1 MILSYQTD
9 LFTFPHWARAAP
21 PNTCASKTCWYLCYS
36 SSLLLPVLAISSSYP
51 DQLIMP
57 GRVTARSA
65 RPSTASHTS
74 SKSSAPSLNSRVST
88 TSRISSPTISFPE
101 DSPTTELR
109 LQICSIFADAQKST
123 SGHRKLVVRLRKIQE
138 ACCYLPA
145 KSKKLRLGSS
155 DNYGEE
161 DFNVEVSRCA
171 LRVLG
176 VKKTEAVGDRVIRF
190 MGLFLKSASEK
201 DVAIFEAD
209 NNPEET
215 QVVPETPTSR
225 LTFTILSMLI
235 PILSAKEKTVRF
247 RATQIIS
254 HVVNSLDSIDDELYH
269 LIRQGLIKRIRD
281 KEPAIRVQAV
291 MGLGRLAGNET
302 EANAE
307 SEDSDNDMAALGLLE
322 KLLDVLQNDTSAEVR
337 RSLLLN
343 LPLTP
348 ATLPYLLERARDLD
362 GPTRRA
368 LYARLLPT
376 LGDFRHLS
384 LSMREKLLRWGLRD
398 RDENV
403 RKAAGKLF
411 RERWIE
417 DCAGSPSTTEEVGP
431 VQAIS
436 LPSISGLL
444 ELLERIDVINSGV
457 DGGIALEAMKD
468 FWEGRPD
475 YLEAVSFNDDF
486 WEALSPE
493 AAFMVRS
500 FNDFCQQDPSSY
512 ALCEE
517 KMPEVTRLGFY
528 LQKYTNA
535 LLESIK
541 SAAELGGGDEDTV
554 EQEFI
559 VEQLLHIAQ
568 TLDYT
573 DEVGRRKMFS
583 LLREALAM
591 PDLPEEATRLTIEVL
606 RLVCG
611 PDVAG
616 ERDFCAVV
624 LEAVAEV
631 HDNIISEGQ
640 GDSAAEDSFVSAQS
654 ELAGSSTPTKSRK
667 GQSTSLTGTS
677 LEDEDQKIIKEIM
690 INMKC
695 LHIAQCML
703 QNVDGNLQ
711 QNLHLVTMLNN
722 LVVPAVR
729 SHEAPVRERG
739 LLCLGLC
746 CLLDRT
752 LAEENIT
759 LFIHCFA
766 KGHEALQATSL
777 QILCDIITTHP
788 SLLTDVENES
798 VPRPAFQKPFLKSFT
813 RALKPA
819 SPVSVQSA
827 AATSLSKLLLTGR
840 LNIEEAAIDDLLCT
854 LVIAF
859 FDPRT
864 SDNSTLRQSLAYFLP
879 VFCHSRLE
887 NCQRMSRVAVD
898 VVHEVLKTADEHFT
912 LEVEEDSDG
921 DVDESVAEKRVKVL
935 MATVIGMLSE
945 WTDGRRVVTM
955 DPTEMAEREVSNAGS
970 QMKLAEEVLE
980 KALST
985 GCHVQERKC
994 LLGLLAKLY
1003 IPAPAITAAH
1013 SEETALFQ
1021 IARRVKGLLDEAIS
1035 NGIASDAA
1043 GRNTLVK
1050 IKNSVLKIV
1059 KGPTQADR
1067 KSNVRGGAGNGFGN
1081 EDEVEEN
1088 LVEDVEVANEHSVFG
1103 LDEEDEVFAEPEGEA
1118 TRMLETMQ
1126 IEEDDNE
1133 LL

>member
-1 MILSYQTD
+1 M
-9 LFTFPHWARAAP
+9 
-21 PNTCASKTCWYLCYS
+21 
-36 SSLLLPVLAISSSYP
+36 
-51 DQLIMP
+51 
-57 GRVTARSA
+57 
-65 RPSTASHTS
+65 
-74 SKSSAPSLNSRVST
+74 
-88 TSRISSPTISFPE
+88 
-101 DSPTTELR
+101 
-109 LQICSIFADAQKST
+109 
-123 SGHRKLVVRLRKIQE
+123 
-138 ACCYLPA
+138 
-145 KSKKLRLGSS
+145 LG
-155 DNYGEE
+155 
-161 DFNVEVSRCA
+161 C
-171 LRVLG
+171 
-176 VKKTEAVGDRVIRF
+176 KKTEPVGDRVIRF
-190 MGLFLKSASEK
+190 MGLFLKSACEK

-225 LTFTILSMLI
+225 LTFAILSKLV

-281 KEPAIRVQAV
+281 KEPTIRVQAV
-291 MGLGRLAGNET
+291 LGLGRLAGNEI
-302 EANAE
+302 EGAAGNY
-307 SEDSDNDMAALGLLE
+307 DSDDDTTSSGLVE
-322 KLLDVLQNDTSAEVR
+322 KLLDVLQNDTSSEVR

-417 DCAGSPSTTEEVGP
+417 DCAGVRSIAEDNGP

-436 LPSISGLL
+436 PPSTSGLL
-444 ELLERIDVINSGV
+444 ELLERIDVLNSGV

-468 FWEGRPD
+468 FWAGRPD
-475 YLEAVSFNDDF
+475 YLEAVGFDENF
-486 WEALSPE
+486 WDALSPE
-493 AAFMVRS
+493 SVFMARS
-500 FNDFCQQDPSSY
+500 FNDFCQQDPSSRV
-512 ALCEE
+512 LCEE

-528 LQKYTNA
+528 LQKYINK
-535 LLESIK
+535 LLDTIK
-541 SAAELGGGDEDTV
+541 NAAELGGGDEDTV

-559 VEQLLHIAQ
+559 IEQLLHIAL
-568 TLDYT
+568 TLDYA

-591 PDLPEEATRLTIEVL
+591 PDLPEEATRLTVEVL

-611 PDVAG
+611 PDATG
-616 ERDFCAVV
+616 EREFCAVV

-631 HDNIISEGQ
+631 HDDIMFQGE
-640 GDSAAEDSFVSAQS
+640 GDSAGEDSFVSAQS
-654 ELAGSSTPTKSRK
+654 DLAGCSTPTKSKK
-667 GQSTSLTGTS
+667 GQSTSAADMLS
-677 LEDEDQKIIKEIM
+677 EDHEQKFIKEIM

-729 SHEAPVRERG
+729 SHEAPIRERG

-746 CLLDRT
+746 CLLDRA

-777 QILCDIITTHP
+777 QILCDIVTTHP
-788 SLLTDVENES
+788 SLLTDAEEES
-798 VPRPAFQKPFLKSFT
+798 GELPPFQKPLLKSFI
-813 RALKPA
+813 RALKTA
-819 SPVSVQSA
+819 SPATVQSA
-827 AATSLSKLLLTGR
+827 AATSLSKLLLTSR
-840 LNIEEAAIDDLLCT
+840 LNIAESAIDDLLCT
-854 LVIAF
+854 LAIAF

-864 SDNSTLRQSLAYFLP
+864 SENASLRQALAYFLP
-879 VFCHSRLE
+879 VFCHSRLS
-887 NCQRMSRVAVD
+887 NCERMSRVAVD
-898 VVHEVLKTADEHFT
+898 VVHGVLKIADDHFT
-912 LEVEEDSDG
+912 VEVEEDSDG
-921 DVDESVAEKRVKVL
+921 DVDESAAEKRVKTL
-935 MATVIGMLSE
+935 MSTVIGMLSE
-945 WTDGRRVVTM
+945 WTDGRRVVAVNSV
-955 DPTEMAEREVSNAGS
+955 DIVEREASCADT
-970 QMKLAEEVLE
+970 QLKLAEIILE
-980 KALST
+980 KALSA
-985 GCHVQERKC
+985 GCHGQERKS

-1003 IPAPAITAAH
+1003 IPPPAVTAAQ
-1013 SEETALFQ
+1013 SQETELLELVGR
-1021 IARRVKGLLDEAIS
+1021 IKELLDDAIS
-1035 NGIASDAA
+1035 DGIATDAA

-1050 IKNSVLKIV
+1050 IKNAVLKIV
-1059 KGPTQADR
+1059 QGTSRTDR
-1067 KSNVRGGAGNGFGN
+1067 RSIVRGGGAGIELGSEGELDDELDENNEAAKDQDVLGSDG
-1081 EDEVEEN
+1081 EDEVY
-1088 LVEDVEVANEHSVFG
+1088 G
-1103 LDEEDEVFAEPEGEA
+1103 EPEGEA
-1118 TRMLETMQ
+1118 TRTLEKTE
-1126 IEEDDNE
+1126 IDEDDNE

>member
-1 MILSYQTD
+1 MVI
-9 LFTFPHWARAAP
+9 
-21 PNTCASKTCWYLCYS
+21 
-36 SSLLLPVLAISSSYP
+36 
-51 DQLIMP
+51 
-57 GRVTARSA
+57 
-65 RPSTASHTS
+65 
-74 SKSSAPSLNSRVST
+74 
-88 TSRISSPTISFPE
+88 
-101 DSPTTELR
+101 
-109 LQICSIFADAQKST
+109 
-123 SGHRKLVVRLRKIQE
+123 RLRKIQE

-145 KSKKLRLGSS
+145 QSKKLRLGTA
-155 DNYGEE
+155 DNFGEE
-161 DFNVEVSRCA
+161 DFNVEVTSCA
-171 LRVLG
+171 FRVLG
-176 VKKTEAVGDRVIRF
+176 VKKAEPLADRVIRF
-190 MGLFLKSASEK
+190 LGLFLKSACEK

-209 NNPEET
+209 NDPEET
-215 QVVPETPTSR
+215 QVIPETPSSR
-225 LTFTILSMLI
+225 LTFAILSMLI
-235 PILSAKEKTVRF
+235 PSLSVKEKTVRF

-281 KEPAIRVQAV
+281 KEPTIRVQAV

-302 EANAE
+302 EDHAE
-307 SEDSDNDMAALGLLE
+307 DEDSDDEMAASGLLE

-337 RSLLLN
+337 KSLLLN
-343 LPLTP
+343 LPLTS

-362 GPTRRA
+362 SSTRRA

-403 RKAAGKLF
+403 RTAAGKLF
-411 RERWIE
+411 HERWIE
-417 DCAGSPSTTEEVGP
+417 DCAGPPSTRVEGGP
-431 VQAIS
+431 VQVIS
-436 LPSISGLL
+436 HPSILGLL
-444 ELLERIDVINSGV
+444 ELLERIDVVSSGV

-475 YLEAVSFNDDF
+475 YVEVVSFDDNF
-486 WEALSPE
+486 WDCLSPE
-493 AAFMVRS
+493 AVFMVRS
-500 FNDFCQQDPSSY
+500 FNDFCQQDPGSR

-517 KMPEVTRLGFY
+517 KMPEVTRIGFC
-528 LQKYTNA
+528 LQKYTNS

-541 SAAELGGGDEDTV
+541 SAVELGGGDGDTV

-591 PDLPEEATRLTIEVL
+591 PDLPEEATRLTVEVL

-611 PDVAG
+611 PDVAA
-616 ERDFCAVV
+616 EREFCAVV

-631 HDNIISEGQ
+631 HDNIMVEGE
-640 GDSAAEDSFVSAQS
+640 GDSTAEDSFVSAQS
-654 ELAGSSTPTKSRK
+654 ELAGFSTPTKSK
-667 GQSTSLTGTS
+667 KCQSTSSTGPS
-677 LEDEDQKIIKEIM
+677 PEDDEQKIIREIM

-729 SHEAPVRERG
+729 SHDAPVRERG

-746 CLLDRT
+746 CLLDST

-759 LFIHCFA
+759 LFIHCFT
-766 KGHEALQATSL
+766 KGHEALQATSI

-788 SLLTDVENES
+788 SLLTDTEDE
-798 VPRPAFQKPFLKSFT
+798 PATLPPFQKPLLKSFT
-813 RALKPA
+813 RALRPGSPA
-819 SPVSVQSA
+819 SVQSA
-827 AATSLSKLLLTGR
+827 AATSLSKLLLTSR
-840 LNIEEAAIDDLLCT
+840 LNITEAGIDDLLRT

-864 SDNSTLRQSLAYFLP
+864 GENSTLRQALAYFLP

-887 NCQRMSRVAVD
+887 NCVRMSRVAVD
-898 VVHEVLKTADEHFT
+898 IVQEVLKSADEHYT
-912 LEVEEDSDG
+912 LEAEEDSDG
-921 DVDESVAEKRVKVL
+921 DVDESAAEKRVKVL
-935 MATVIGMLSE
+935 MNTVIGMLSE
-945 WTDGRRVVTM
+945 WTDGRRVVAM
-955 DPTEMAEREVSNAGS
+955 DPMETADREAASTDT
-970 QMKLAEEVLE
+970 QLKLAEAVLE
-980 KALST
+980 QALSA
-985 GCHVQERKC
+985 GCHGQERKSLLL
-994 LLGLLAKLY
+994 LLGKLY
-1003 IPAPAITAAH
+1003 VPSPAASAAH
-1013 SEETALFQ
+1013 SEETARFELAGR
-1021 IARRVKGLLDEAIS
+1021 IKALLDEAIS
-1035 NGIASDAA
+1035 DEIASDAA

-1050 IKNSVLKIV
+1050 IKNAILKII
-1059 KGPTQADR
+1059 KGSDQADSGR
-1067 KSNVRGGAGNGFGN
+1067 IVQGRVGMDASSEG
-1081 EDEVEEN
+1081 E
-1088 LVEDVEVANEHSVFG
+1088 
-1103 LDEEDEVFAEPEGEA
+1103 LDEELEEQAEAGNEQSALESDGEGEVYREPEGEA
-1118 TRMLETMQ
+1118 TRMLGTMQ
-1126 IEEDDNE
+1126 IEEDDDE

>member
-1 MILSYQTD
+1 
-9 LFTFPHWARAAP
+9 
-21 PNTCASKTCWYLCYS
+21 
-36 SSLLLPVLAISSSYP
+36 
-51 DQLIMP
+51 
-57 GRVTARSA
+57 
-65 RPSTASHTS
+65 
-74 SKSSAPSLNSRVST
+74 
-88 TSRISSPTISFPE
+88 
-101 DSPTTELR
+101 
-109 LQICSIFADAQKST
+109 
-123 SGHRKLVVRLRKIQE
+123 
-138 ACCYLPA
+138 
-145 KSKKLRLGSS
+145 
-155 DNYGEE
+155 
-161 DFNVEVSRCA
+161 
-171 LRVLG
+171 
-176 VKKTEAVGDRVIRF
+176 
-190 MGLFLKSASEK
+190 MGLFLKSACDK
-201 DVAIFEAD
+201 DVAIFEAE

-225 LTFTILSMLI
+225 LTFAILSTLI

-254 HVVNSLDSIDDELYH
+254 HVVNLLDSIDDELYY
-269 LIRQGLIKRIRD
+269 LIQQGLIKRIRD
-281 KEPAIRVQAV
+281 KEPTIRVQAV

-302 EANAE
+302 EDNAE
-307 SEDSDNDMAALGLLE
+307 NEDSDDEMASSGLLE

-362 GPTRRA
+362 GSTRRA

-398 RDENV
+398 RDESV

-411 RERWIE
+411 RERWIG
-417 DCAGSPSTTEEVGP
+417 DCAGPPSTAEEGGP
-431 VQAIS
+431 VQVIS
-436 LPSISGLL
+436 PPSISGLL
-444 ELLERIDVINSGV
+444 ELLERIDIVNSGV
-457 DGGIALEAMKD
+457 DGGIALEAMKN

-475 YLEAVSFNDDF
+475 YLEAVSFDDNF
-486 WEALSPE
+486 WDGLSPE

-500 FNDFCQQDPSSY
+500 FNDFCQQDPSSHS
-512 ALCEE
+512 LCDEN
-517 KMPEVTRLGFY
+517 MPEVTRLGFY
-528 LQKYTNA
+528 VQKYING

-541 SAAELGGGDEDTV
+541 KAAELGGGDEDTV

-583 LLREALAM
+583 LLREALAT

-611 PDVAG
+611 PDGAG
-616 ERDFCAVV
+616 EREFCAVV

-631 HDNIISEGQ
+631 HDNIMSEGEE
-640 GDSAAEDSFVSAQS
+640 DSAVEDSFVSAQS

-667 GQSTSLTGTS
+667 GQSNTSAGTQS
-677 LEDEDQKIIKEIM
+677 EDEERKIIKEIM

-703 QNVDGNLQ
+703 QNVEGNLQ

-752 LAEENIT
+752 LAEENLT

-777 QILCDIITTHP
+777 HILCDIITTHP
-788 SLLTDVENES
+788 SLLIDADDDS
-798 VPRPAFQKPFLKSFT
+798 ASLPPFQRPLLKSFA
-813 RALKPA
+813 RALKPT
-819 SPVSVQSA
+819 SPASVQSA
-827 AATSLSKLLLTGR
+827 GATSLSKLLLTNR
-840 LNIEEAAIDDLLCT
+840 LNIAEPVLDDLLRA

-864 SDNSTLRQSLAYFLP
+864 SENATLRQALAYFLP
-879 VFCHSRLE
+879 VFCHCRLE
-887 NCQRMSRVAVD
+887 NCERMSRVAVD

-912 LEVEEDSDG
+912 VEAEEDSDG
-921 DVDESVAEKRVKVL
+921 DVDESAAEKRVKAL
-935 MATVIGMLSE
+935 MNTVIGMLSE
-945 WTDGRRVVTM
+945 WTDGRRVVAT
-955 DPTEMAEREVSNAGS
+955 DPTEVAEREVPATDT
-970 QMKLAEEVLE
+970 QLKLAEAALE
-980 KALST
+980 KALSA
-985 GCHVQERKC
+985 GCHGQERKS

-1003 IPAPAITAAH
+1003 IPPPALTDAP
-1013 SEETALFQ
+1013 SDETSLLELAGR
-1021 IARRVKGLLDEAIS
+1021 IKGLLDEAIS
-1035 NGIASDAA
+1035 DGIANDAT

-1050 IKNSVLKIV
+1050 IKNTVLKII
-1059 KGPTQADR
+1059 KGVGQADR
-1067 KSNVRGGAGNGFGN
+1067 ASTVREGAGTGLGS
-1081 EDEVEEN
+1081 EGELDGESEEKI
-1088 LVEDVEVANEHSVFG
+1088 
-1103 LDEEDEVFAEPEGEA
+1103 EEAKEQKALGSDGEEEAFEEPEGEA
-1118 TRMLETMQ
+1118 TRMLETVQ
-1126 IEEDDNE
+1126 IEEDDDE
-1133 LL
+1133 LLLL

>member
-1 MILSYQTD
+1 
-9 LFTFPHWARAAP
+9 
-21 PNTCASKTCWYLCYS
+21 
-36 SSLLLPVLAISSSYP
+36 
-51 DQLIMP
+51 
-57 GRVTARSA
+57 
-65 RPSTASHTS
+65 
-74 SKSSAPSLNSRVST
+74 
-88 TSRISSPTISFPE
+88 
-101 DSPTTELR
+101 
-109 LQICSIFADAQKST
+109 
-123 SGHRKLVVRLRKIQE
+123 
-138 ACCYLPA
+138 
-145 KSKKLRLGSS
+145 
-155 DNYGEE
+155 
-161 DFNVEVSRCA
+161 
-171 LRVLG
+171 
-176 VKKTEAVGDRVIRF
+176 
-190 MGLFLKSASEK
+190 MGLFLKSACEK
-201 DVAIFEAD
+201 DIAIFEAE

-225 LTFTILSMLI
+225 LTFAILSMLI

-281 KEPAIRVQAV
+281 KEPTVRVQAV

-302 EANAE
+302 EDNAKNQ
-307 SEDSDNDMAALGLLE
+307 DSDDDMAASGLLE

-362 GPTRRA
+362 GLTRRA

-417 DCAGSPSTTEEVGP
+417 DCAGPPITAEEGGP
-431 VQAIS
+431 VQTIL

-444 ELLERIDVINSGV
+444 ELLERIDVVNSGI

-475 YLEAVSFNDDF
+475 YLEAVSFDDKF
-486 WEALSPE
+486 WDTLSPE
-493 AAFMVRS
+493 AVFMVRS
-500 FNDFCQQDPSSY
+500 FNDFCQQDPSSH

-528 LQKYTNA
+528 LQKYTNT
-535 LLESIK
+535 LLESII
-541 SAAELGGGDEDTV
+541 SAAELGGGDEDTA

-583 LLREALAM
+583 LLREVLAM

-606 RLVCG
+606 RIVCG

-616 ERDFCAVV
+616 EREFCAVV

-631 HDNIISEGQ
+631 HDNIMSESDGE
-640 GDSAAEDSFVSAQS
+640 SAAEDSFVSAQS
-654 ELAGSSTPTKSRK
+654 DLAGSSTPTKSKK
-667 GQSTSLTGTS
+667 GRSTLSTGAPS
-677 LEDEDQKIIKEIM
+677 EDEEQKIIKEIM

-777 QILCDIITTHP
+777 QILCDIITIHP
-788 SLLTDVENES
+788 SLLTDAEDES
-798 VPRPAFQKPFLKSFT
+798 ANLPLFQKPLLKSFT

-819 SPVSVQSA
+819 SAASVQSA
-827 AATSLSKLLLTGR
+827 AATSLSKLLLTSR
-840 LNIEEAAIDDLLCT
+840 LNIAKPAIDDLLCT
-854 LVIAF
+854 LVVAF

-864 SDNSTLRQSLAYFLP
+864 SENSTLRQALAYFLP

-887 NCQRMSRVAVD
+887 NCERMSHVTVD

-912 LEVEEDSDG
+912 VEAEEDSDG
-921 DVDESVAEKRVKVL
+921 DVDETAAEKRVKAL
-935 MATVIGMLSE
+935 MNTVIGMLSE
-945 WTDGRRVVTM
+945 WTDGRRVVAT
-955 DPTEMAEREVSNAGS
+955 DPMEIAERGVPTTDT
-970 QMKLAEEVLE
+970 QLKLAEAVLE
-980 KALST
+980 KALSA
-985 GCHVQERKC
+985 GCQGQERKS

-1003 IPAPAITAAH
+1003 IPAPVATAAH
-1013 SEETALFQ
+1013 SEEMALHEL
-1021 IARRVKGLLDEAIS
+1021 AGRMKELLDEAIS
-1035 NGIASDAA
+1035 EGIANDAA

-1050 IKNSVLKIV
+1050 IKNAVLKIV
-1059 KGPTQADR
+1059 KGTSQVDR
-1067 KSNVRGGAGNGFGN
+1067 RSTVRGGAGMGLGS
-1081 EDEVEEN
+1081 EGTLDEESDEN
-1088 LVEDVEVANEHSVFG
+1088 VEDAKDQNAVGSDG
-1103 LDEEDEVFAEPEGEA
+1103 EDEVFEEPEGEA

-1126 IEEDDNE
+1126 IEEDDDE

>member
-1 MILSYQTD
+1 
-9 LFTFPHWARAAP
+9 
-21 PNTCASKTCWYLCYS
+21 
-36 SSLLLPVLAISSSYP
+36 
-51 DQLIMP
+51 MP
-57 GRVTARSA
+57 GRVATKSA
-65 RPSTASHTS
+65 RPSAASFTS
-74 SKSSAPSLNSRVST
+74 NKSSAQSLNSRPST
-88 TSRISSPTISFPE
+88 TSRTSAATTSLPE
-101 DSPTTELR
+101 DGPLTDFR
-109 LQICSIFADAQKST
+109 LQICSIFADSQKST

-138 ACCYLPA
+138 ACCYLPTQ
-145 KSKKLRLGSS
+145 SKKLRLGTSE
-155 DNYGEE
+155 NCGEE
-161 DFNVEVSRCA
+161 DFNAEVTRSVI
-171 LRVLG
+171 RVLG
-176 VKKTEAVGDRVIRF
+176 VKKTEPVADRVVRF
-190 MGLFLKSASEK
+190 LGLFLKSANEK

-209 NNPEET
+209 NNVEET
-215 QVVPETPTSR
+215 QSVPETPTSR
-225 LTFTILSMLI
+225 LTFAVLSMLI
-235 PILSAKEKTVRF
+235 PVLSAKEKTVRF
-247 RATQIIS
+247 RATQIVS

-281 KEPAIRVQAV
+281 KEPTIRIQAV

-302 EANAE
+302 EDNQE
-307 SEDSDNDMAALGLLE
+307 DEDSDDDMAASGLLE

-403 RKAAGKLF
+403 RKATGRLF

-417 DCAGSPSTTEEVGP
+417 DCAGSTEKSEEGGP

-436 LPSISGLL
+436 PPNVAGLL
-444 ELLERIDVINSGV
+444 ELLERIDVVNSGV

-475 YLEAVSFNDDF
+475 YLEAVTFDDEF
-486 WEALSPE
+486 WGALSPE
-493 AAFMVRS
+493 SVFMARS
-500 FNDFCQQDPSSY
+500 FNDYCQQDPSSR

-528 LQKYTNA
+528 LQKYTNG
-535 LLESIK
+535 LLENIK
-541 SAAELGGGDEDTV
+541 SAAELGGGDEETA

-559 VEQLLHIAQ
+559 VEQLLHIAH

-611 PDVAG
+611 PDAAG
-616 ERDFCAVV
+616 EREFCGVV

-631 HDNIISEGQ
+631 HDNVMSDGQ
-640 GDSAAEDSFVSAQS
+640 SVGEESFVSAQS
-654 ELAGSSTPTKSRK
+654 EVDGSLTPTNSKKSK
-667 GQSTSLTGTS
+667 PNQSEVMPS
-677 LEDEDQKIIKEIM
+677 EDEEQKIIKEIM

-711 QNLHLVTMLNN
+711 QNMHLVTMLNN

-752 LAEENIT
+752 LAEENIS
-759 LFIHCFA
+759 LFVHCFT

-788 SLLTDVENES
+788 SLLSDAEDEAI
-798 VPRPAFQKPFLKSFT
+798 PLPQYQRPLLKSFS
-813 RALKPA
+813 RALKATSPA
-819 SPVSVQSA
+819 SVQSA
-827 AATSLSKLLLTGR
+827 AASSLAKLLLTSR
-840 LNIEEAAIDDLLCT
+840 LNISQVMVDDLLCT
-854 LVIAF
+854 LVVAF

-864 SDNSTLRQSLAYFLP
+864 TDNSTLRQALAYFLP
-879 VFCHSRLE
+879 VYCHSRLE
-887 NCQRMSRVAVD
+887 NCECIARIAAD
-898 VVHEVLKTADEHFT
+898 VIHEVLKLADEHYT
-912 LEVEEDSDG
+912 IEAEEDSDG
-921 DVDESVAEKRVKVL
+921 DVDESAAEKKVKAL
-935 MATVIGMLSE
+935 MTTVTGMLSE
-945 WTDGRRVVTM
+945 WTDGRRVIALDSM
-955 DPTEMAEREVSNAGS
+955 DISERDTASS
-970 QMKLAEEVLE
+970 DTQLKLAEKVLVSI
-980 KALST
+980 LSP
-985 GCHVQERKC
+985 GCHGQERKT
-994 LLGLLAKLY
+994 LLGLLGKLF
-1003 IPAPAITAAH
+1003 IPTPTASAAM
-1013 SEETALFQ
+1013 EVEVAT
-1021 IARRVKGLLDEAIS
+1021 RVKSLLDEAIS
-1035 NGIASDAA
+1035 DGVASDAA

-1050 IKNSVLKIV
+1050 VKNAVLKIV
-1059 KGPTQADR
+1059 KGVGIGQTGT
-1067 KSNVRGGAGNGFGN
+1067 KSTVRGGGS
-1081 EDEVEEN
+1081 EEELQDESDEVADAASEQTRLGSDGEN
-1088 LVEDVEVANEHSVFG
+1088 DDLG
-1103 LDEEDEVFAEPEGEA
+1103 EPEAEA
-1118 TRMLETMQ
+1118 TKMFETMG
-1126 IEEDDNE
+1126 IEEDDDE